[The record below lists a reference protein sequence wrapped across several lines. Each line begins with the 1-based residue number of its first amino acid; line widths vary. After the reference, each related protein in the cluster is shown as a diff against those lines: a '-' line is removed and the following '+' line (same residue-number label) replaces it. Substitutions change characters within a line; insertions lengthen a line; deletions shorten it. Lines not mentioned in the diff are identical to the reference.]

1 MMSNTI
7 TTLSAEKIQAT
18 IDQYFAATRST
29 NKAAEMVAC
38 FALDTISYDPAD
50 GPALEGHAGLLQGF
64 QQIGAFFTDIELAAD
79 FTAINGNEAAVKWSG
94 RGIGKN
100 GVAVTFAGI
109 DLFEFNAVGQIQTL
123 RAYWNPGATIAKLQ

>member
-1 MMSNTI
+1 MMSNT
-7 TTLSAEKIQAT
+7 TPTLSPEKIQAT

-64 QQIGAFFTDIELAAD
+64 QQIGTFFTEIELAAD
-79 FTAINGNEAAVKWSG
+79 FTTINGNEAAVKWSG
-94 RGIGKN
+94 RGTGKN
-100 GVAVTFAGI
+100 GVAVTFEGI
-109 DLFEFNAVGQIQTL
+109 DLFEFNAAGQIQTL
-123 RAYWNPGATIAKLQ
+123 RAYWNPAPIIAQLQ

>member
-1 MMSNTI
+1 MSDK
-7 TTLSAEKIQAT
+7 TTALSPEKIQAT
-18 IDQYFAATRST
+18 IDRYFAATRST

-64 QQIGAFFTDIELAAD
+64 QQIGTFFMEIELAAD

-94 RGIGKN
+94 RGTGRN
-100 GVAVTFAGI
+100 GVAVTFEGI
-109 DLFEFNAVGQIQTL
+109 DLFEFNATGQIQTL
-123 RAYWNPGATIAKLQ
+123 RAYWNPAATIANLQ

>member
-1 MMSNTI
+1 MSDA
-7 TTLSAEKIQAT
+7 TTALSPEKIQAT
-18 IDQYFAATRST
+18 IDRYFAATRST

-64 QQIGAFFTDIELAAD
+64 QQIGTFFAEIELAAD

-94 RGIGKN
+94 RGTGRN
-100 GVAVTFAGI
+100 GVAVTFEGI
-109 DLFEFNAVGQIQTL
+109 DLFEFNAAGQIQTL
-123 RAYWNPGATIAKLQ
+123 RAYWNPAATIAKLQ